1 MKYLLIQFKTIN
13 MEKFLIITSRE
24 YLNKIT
30 NKTFILSTLFTPLI
44 LVGLIF
50 LIGWFASVNNDQVS
64 NVSVVDNSGFIF
76 DKLESTESIKYIELE
91 DFGLE
96 EAKLISK
103 TKSDFGLLFIE
114 NLESPKEIAETIT
127 FYSED
132 APSLTVIG
140 NIENQ
145 LENILT
151 NKNYKINNIDIN
163 KINDN
168 KVYVSLYQETFQ
180 GKKTTKADSFIGL
193 FFGMFLAFLLYMLI
207 FAYGGMIM
215 ASVIEEKSSRIIEV
229 IVSSVKPFY
238 LISGKIVG
246 TSLAGITQF
255 IVWGV
260 LFYGFSFFM
269 STTFGITST
278 YDNNELMLAAESN
291 AISDASLNMLS
302 SFFNLPLA
310 NILIAFIFYF
320 IGGYFLFS
328 SMFAAIGA
336 AVDNQT
342 DAQQLLLPITFIVII
357 ALYVGI
363 FTAENPDGIISVIFS
378 MIPLTSPI
386 VMMMRIPNGVP
397 ISEQIISLL
406 ILYLTVIL
414 IIWIAAK
421 IYRIGILM
429 YGKKPSYKELI
440 KWLKY

>member
-50 LIGWFASVNNDQVS
+50 LIGWFASINNDQVN
-64 NVSVVDNSGFIF
+64 NVSVVDNSGYIF
-76 DKLESTESIKYIELE
+76 DKLESTESIKYIQLE
-91 DFGLE
+91 NFDLE

-103 TKSDFGLLFIE
+103 TKSDFGLLFIK
-114 NLESPKEIAETIT
+114 NFESPKEIAETIT

-163 KINDN
+163 KINKN
-168 KVYVSLYQETFQ
+168 KVYVSLFQETFQ

-193 FFGMFLAFLLYMLI
+193 LFGMFLAFLLYMLI

-255 IVWGV
+255 FVWGV
-260 LFYGFSFFM
+260 LFYGSSFVI

-278 YDNNELMLAAESN
+278 YDNNEFMLAADNS

-363 FTAENPDGIISVIFS
+363 FTAENPDGIVSVIFS
-378 MIPLTSPI
+378 MIPFTSPI

>member
-1 MKYLLIQFKTIN
+1 
-13 MEKFLIITSRE
+13 MEKFIIITSRE
-24 YLNKIT
+24 FLNKIT

-44 LVGLIF
+44 LVGLVF
-50 LIGWFASVNNDQVS
+50 LIGWFASINNEEVN
-64 NVSVVDNSGFIF
+64 NVSVVDNSGYIF
-76 DKLESTESIKYIELE
+76 DKLESTESINYKKLE
-91 DFGLE
+91 NFDLD

-103 TKSDFGLLFIE
+103 NKSDFGLLYIE
-114 NLESPKEIAETIT
+114 NLSSPKEIAETIS

-132 APSLTVIG
+132 TPSLTVIG
-140 NIENQ
+140 SIESQ

-151 NKNYKINNIDIN
+151 NKNYKIQGIDIN
-163 KINDN
+163 KINSN
-168 KVYVSLYQETFQ
+168 KIYVSLYQETFQ
-180 GKKTTKADSFIGL
+180 GKKTTKADSLVGL
-193 FFGMFLAFLLYMLI
+193 FFGMFLALVLYMLI

-246 TSLAGITQF
+246 TSLAGISQF
-255 IVWGV
+255 VVWAI
-260 LFYGFSFFM
+260 LFYGFSFLI
-269 STTFGITST
+269 SSIFGITST
-278 YDNNELMLAAESN
+278 YDNNEFMLAAESS
-291 AISDASLNMLS
+291 AISEASLNILS
-302 SFFNLPLA
+302 SFFNLPLV

-342 DAQQLLLPITFIVII
+342 DAQQFMLPITFIVII
-357 ALYVGI
+357 ALYVGM
-363 FTAENPDGIISVIFS
+363 FTAENPDGVVSVIFS
-378 MIPLTSPI
+378 MIPFTSPI

-397 ISEQIISLL
+397 IFEQIISLL
-406 ILYLTVIL
+406 ILYITVIL

-429 YGKKPSYKELI
+429 YGKKPSYKDLI

>member
-1 MKYLLIQFKTIN
+1 

-44 LVGLIF
+44 LVGLVF
-50 LIGWFASVNNDQVS
+50 LIGWFASVNNDGV
-64 NVSVVDNSGFIF
+64 NTISVVDNSGYIF
-76 DKLESTESIKYIELE
+76 DNLESTESLKYVKLE
-91 DFGLE
+91 NFDLD

-114 NLESPKEIAETIT
+114 NFESPKEIAETIS

-132 APSLTVIG
+132 TPSLTVIG

-151 NKNYKINNIDIN
+151 NKNYNIQGIDIN
-163 KINDN
+163 KINSN
-168 KVYVSLYQETFQ
+168 KIYVSLYQETFQ
-180 GKKTTKADSFIGL
+180 GKKTTKADSAVGFI
-193 FFGMFLAFLLYMLI
+193 FGMFLAFLLYMLI

-215 ASVIEEKSSRIIEV
+215 SSVIEEKSSRIIEV

-255 IVWGV
+255 LAWGI
-260 LFYGFSFFM
+260 LFYGFSFFI

-278 YDNNELMLAAESN
+278 YDNNEFMLAAESS

-302 SFFNLPLA
+302 SFFNLPLV

-320 IGGYFLFS
+320 IGGYLLYS
-328 SMFAAIGA
+328 SMFAAVGA

-342 DAQQLLLPITFIVII
+342 DAQQFMLPITLIVII

-363 FTAENPDGIISVIFS
+363 FTAENPDGIVSVIFS
-378 MIPLTSPI
+378 MIPFTSPI

-397 ISEQIISLL
+397 ILEQVVSLL
-406 ILYLTVIL
+406 ILFLTVIL